1 MPRSDGP
8 GHVQNGESVLPV
20 RPFSLRREQ
29 CVRKR
34 CGYNGRMDPEEP
46 IPEDAEALDLE
57 AFGIPVDPQE
67 ELPEFV
73 SIAQCSGK
81 APPWPSCVF
90 YNSLDPW
97 VNPAMLG
104 GWPGSGFANPAGDPF
119 YGLIE
124 DDLFAMPNG
133 MPPIIRPWVTGRDYR
148 KGSLVRLADDMTK
161 VWVRTGEGSGT
172 SQPSTEG
179 STTPWQAVSGAHAIE
194 YWLFGVEHPG
204 EFVDIPYAQAM
215 LPATAGLPGVGDL
228 VVLQATL
235 SGTFGTSYAV
245 SGPLQRHTWSPCAA
259 IGTPRDYIGRI
270 EDSIVSASNVSSG
283 ARTITDFPSGTN
295 GADGFIL
302 ENRAQLVFQ
311 LEPYFSMLG
320 SLMLTDEPGLEYL
333 ADNLDAHVL
342 NFYGGSGTT
351 TTLWQPDDPE
361 RADVRRFPLGASSTG
376 VYKTATS
383 VTAKKADSNDAT
395 AGLFAMGAVRYYR
408 YGESNGLV
416 WMEENYQAVFDALL
430 HNVVMRRRGINH
442 TAAYGTAHSIP
453 TTGSGK
459 RAGRIRTWRAQ
470 AYNEHEL
477 VWNPDP
483 VFDLGSGL
491 RRTRFRRLA
500 GSGTTLQPGVG
511 SWSSDW
517 VATGGEAMPG
527 GFLTQTFQ
535 LHDDDVFLY
544 TLDTIEAF
552 AGYRA
557 VWQLW
562 TLAAWSSAQPYR
574 RCDAVHATWGGSSG
588 YFECMSPHESA
599 IGNHPFH
606 PTGGGVWRRLP
617 NDHFPEGTSA
627 EAIFTE
633 GAAMRAKAE
642 ELAEW
647 VHPSDLLDGIRIMFK
662 HDEADVNSV
671 GDSHW
676 FSSGYSVDSM
686 LDVVEFH
693 EVSGFTKWVSDFLV
707 LPFAVIYDA
716 YLDDDYDTHKS
727 LIETALELFEEK
739 APHCWWSRNYVFF
752 ADQSRMAAMYARLGM
767 ETKAKQA
774 RDFVRMHHIHEDKA
788 NNPDEMWLELVHKYL
803 CNPETG
809 SDPGY
814 GFR

>member
-1 MPRSDGP
+1 
-8 GHVQNGESVLPV
+8 
-20 RPFSLRREQ
+20 
-29 CVRKR
+29 
-34 CGYNGRMDPEEP
+34 MDPEEP
-46 IPEDAEALDLE
+46 IPEGAEALDLE

-179 STTPWQAVSGAHAIE
+179 STTPWQALSGAHAIE

-215 LPATAGLPGVGDL
+215 VPATAGLPGVGDL
-228 VVLQATL
+228 VALQATL

-259 IGTPRDYIGRI
+259 IDTPRDYIGRI
-270 EDSIVSASNVSSG
+270 EDSIVNASNVAERSVEG
-283 ARTITDFPSGTN
+283 FPGGGNNS
-295 GADGFIL
+295 DGMIL
-302 ENRAQLVFQ
+302 ENRANLVFQ
-311 LEPYFSMLG
+311 FEPYFSMLG
-320 SLMLTDEPGLEYL
+320 SMMLTETETGRGYLE
-333 ADNLDAHVL
+333 ANLDAHAM
-342 NFYGGSGTT
+342 NFCGDPGTEMGDWLPVAPT
-351 TTLWQPDDPE
+351 GRE
-361 RADVRRFPLGASSTG
+361 DVAYFPLCAKSDPNPYH
-376 VYKTATS
+376 VATS
-383 VTAKKADSNDAT
+383 ISADRADSNDAT
-395 AGLFAMGAVRYYR
+395 AGMFALAAVRYFR
-408 YGESNGLV
+408 YGEDEGLE
-416 WMEENYQAVFDALL
+416 WMEENYEAVFNALL

-470 AYNEHEL
+470 AYDEHEL

-483 VFDLGSGL
+483 VFSLGSGL
-491 RRTRFRRLA
+491 RRARFRRLNNP
-500 GSGTTLQPGVG
+500 GTPPPPGG
-511 SWSSDW
+511 TDPWTSDW
-517 VATGGEAMPG
+517 AATGAEALPG
-527 GFLTQTFQ
+527 GFLTETFQ
-535 LHDDDVFLY
+535 IHDEYQTLY
-544 TLDTIEAF
+544 TLDAIESF
-552 AGYRA
+552 AGYRS

-617 NDHFPEGTSA
+617 DDHFPEGTSA
-627 EAIFTE
+627 EAIFSD

-642 ELAEW
+642 ELAAW

-662 HDEADVNSV
+662 HDEADENSQ
-671 GDSHW
+671 G
-676 FSSGYSVDSM
+676 
-686 LDVVEFH
+686 
-693 EVSGFTKWVSDFLV
+693 
-707 LPFAVIYDA
+707 
-716 YLDDDYDTHKS
+716 DTHWLS
-727 LIETALELFEEK
+727 
-739 APHCWWSRNYVFF
+739 
-752 ADQSRMAAMYARLGM
+752 
-767 ETKAKQA
+767 
-774 RDFVRMHHIHEDKA
+774 
-788 NNPDEMWLELVHKYL
+788 PD
-803 CNPETG
+803 
-809 SDPGY
+809 
-814 GFR
+814 